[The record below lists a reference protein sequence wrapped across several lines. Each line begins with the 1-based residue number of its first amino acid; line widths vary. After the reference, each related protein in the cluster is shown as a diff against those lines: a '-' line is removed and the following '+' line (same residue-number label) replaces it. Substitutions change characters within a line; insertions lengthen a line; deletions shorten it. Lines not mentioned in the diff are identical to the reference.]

1 MTDTSSRTAAA
12 AQPLR
17 RSRPRYGETAI
28 QVLLAVAAL
37 VSVATTVGIVG
48 SLVPT
53 TVEFFRQVSW
63 QEFFFTTEWTPLFA
77 DPSYG
82 VLPLVSATLQIT
94 VIALCVAIP
103 VGLGAAVYLSE
114 YAHPRTRAIVKPVLE
129 VLAGVPTVVYG
140 FFALR
145 FITPFLQEHWPWAEG
160 PQVFNA
166 LAAGLVMGVMI
177 VPTVASLS
185 EDAMSAVPAG
195 LREGS
200 YALGSSPRQVAT
212 RVVVP
217 AAFSG
222 IVAAFVLAISR
233 AVGETMI
240 VAIASGGQ
248 PTLTLNPLEGMQTMT
263 GFIAAAGTGD
273 LPIGSLSYQTIF
285 AVGALL
291 FAMTFVMNL
300 LSARLVRKYREVYE

>member
-1 MTDTSSRTAAA
+1 MTDTSPRTADAA
-12 AQPLR
+12 APLR
-17 RSRPRYGETAI
+17 RSRPRYGELAV
-28 QVLLAVAAL
+28 QALLLVAAL
-37 VSVATTVGIVG
+37 VSVATTVGIIG
-48 SLVPT
+48 ALIPT
-53 TVEFFRQVSW
+53 TAEFFRQVSW
-63 QEFFFTTEWTPLFA
+63 VEFFFTTEWTPLFA

-94 VIALCVAIP
+94 VIALCVALP
-103 VGLGAAVYLSE
+103 LGLGAAVYLSE
-114 YAHPRTRAIVKPVLE
+114 YAHPRTRSVVKPILE

-145 FITPFLQEHWPWAEG
+145 FITPFLQEYWPWESG

-166 LAAGLVMGVMI
+166 LSAGLVMGVMI
-177 VPTVASLS
+177 IPTVASLS

-195 LREGS
+195 LREGA
-200 YALGSSPRQVAT
+200 YALGSSPRQVAL

-222 IVAAFVLAISR
+222 IVAAFVLAVSR

-248 PTLTLNPLEGMQTMT
+248 PNLTLNPLEGMQTMT

-273 LPIGSLSYQTIF
+273 LPLGSLSYQTIF

-291 FAMTFVMNL
+291 FAITFVMNL
-300 LSARLVRKYREVYE
+300 ISARLVRKYREVYE